1 MPDIMKERKSYT
13 TKNRLVILDYLK
25 ENCSTT
31 ISAADIKKHLEEKEI
46 SVNTTTVYRLLDK
59 LCAENII
66 IKYSDINSD
75 KAVYQYAG
83 EKGHCREHLHLKC
96 IKCGKVMHLDCGF
109 MDELREHIMEMSKAI
124 DNGVNLIGYTTWG
137 CIDLVSAGTGE
148 MRKRYGF
155 IYVDKDD
162 AGNGTYDRSRK
173 DSFYW
178 YQKCIATNG
187 EDLN

>member
-1 MPDIMKERKSYT
+1 MKK
-13 TKNRLVILDYLK
+13 
-25 ENCSTT
+25 
-31 ISAADIKKHLEEKEI
+31 KEI

-109 MDELREHIMEMSKAI
+109 MDELREHIMEEHHFQLQCS
-124 DNGVNLIGYTTWG
+124 G
-137 CIDLVSAGTGE
+137 DLLHGLCEECAKNSD
-148 MRKRYGF
+148 F
-155 IYVDKDD
+155 
-162 AGNGTYDRSRK
+162 
-173 DSFYW
+173 
-178 YQKCIATNG
+178 
-187 EDLN
+187 

>member
-59 LCAENII
+59 LCAENVI

-83 EKGHCREHLHLKC
+83 EKGHCREHLHSKC

-109 MDELREHIMEMSKAI
+109 MDELREHIMEEHHFQLQCS
-124 DNGVNLIGYTTWG
+124 G
-137 CIDLVSAGTGE
+137 DLLHGLCEECAKNSD
-148 MRKRYGF
+148 F
-155 IYVDKDD
+155 
-162 AGNGTYDRSRK
+162 
-173 DSFYW
+173 
-178 YQKCIATNG
+178 
-187 EDLN
+187 

>member
-1 MPDIMKERKSYT
+1 MIPALLRTAHEVNPHCIVTE
-13 TKNRLVILDYLK
+13 NRLVILDYLK

-59 LCAENII
+59 LCAENVI

-109 MDELREHIMEMSKAI
+109 MDEY
-124 DNGVNLIGYTTWG
+124 LIITF
-137 CIDLVSAGTGE
+137 SAQSLS
-148 MRKRYGF
+148 
-155 IYVDKDD
+155 
-162 AGNGTYDRSRK
+162 RSR
-173 DSFYW
+173 
-178 YQKCIATNG
+178 
-187 EDLN
+187 

>member
-1 MPDIMKERKSYT
+1 MPDTVKERKSYA

-96 IKCGKVMHLDCGF
+96 VKCGKVMHLDCGF
-109 MDELREHIMEMSKAI
+109 MDELREHIMAEHHFRLQCSGDLLHGLCEECAKNS
-124 DNGVNLIGYTTWG
+124 DLWG
-137 CIDLVSAGTGE
+137 CKTDEPAPVVICKNASYHCT
-148 MRKRYGF
+148 
-155 IYVDKDD
+155 
-162 AGNGTYDRSRK
+162 
-173 DSFYW
+173 
-178 YQKCIATNG
+178 
-187 EDLN
+187 LNAHPH

>member
-1 MPDIMKERKSYT
+1 MKRILFLLLVVTMTNVQRIMAQEKIAEME
-13 TKNRLVILDYLK
+13 KNG
-25 ENCSTT
+25 E
-31 ISAADIKKHLEEKEI
+31 IKKHLEEKEI

-109 MDELREHIMEMSKAI
+109 MDELREHIMEEHHFQLQCS
-124 DNGVNLIGYTTWG
+124 G
-137 CIDLVSAGTGE
+137 DLLHGLCEECAKNSD
-148 MRKRYGF
+148 F
-155 IYVDKDD
+155 
-162 AGNGTYDRSRK
+162 
-173 DSFYW
+173 
-178 YQKCIATNG
+178 
-187 EDLN
+187 

>member
-109 MDELREHIMEMSKAI
+109 MDELYCQGFDKSP
-124 DNGVNLIGYTTWG
+124 VNSLNAKYLSLENIY
-137 CIDLVSAGTGE
+137 LKS
-148 MRKRYGF
+148 F
-155 IYVDKDD
+155 ISH
-162 AGNGTYDRSRK
+162 SR
-173 DSFYW
+173 D
-178 YQKCIATNG
+178 C
-187 EDLN
+187 

>member
-1 MPDIMKERKSYT
+1 MITLDRLNRKEAIRYLGGAGISLNYRMDVLMDECEKEILKTAEPRFLYVERKAPFDD
-13 TKNRLVILDYLK
+13 ILLG
-25 ENCSTT
+25 N
-31 ISAADIKKHLEEKEI
+31 DIKKHLEEKEI

-109 MDELREHIMEMSKAI
+109 MDELREHIMEEHHFQLQCS
-124 DNGVNLIGYTTWG
+124 G
-137 CIDLVSAGTGE
+137 DLLHGLCEECAKNSD
-148 MRKRYGF
+148 F
-155 IYVDKDD
+155 
-162 AGNGTYDRSRK
+162 
-173 DSFYW
+173 
-178 YQKCIATNG
+178 
-187 EDLN
+187 

>member
-1 MPDIMKERKSYT
+1 MKERKSYT

-96 IKCGKVMHLDCGF
+96 IKCGKVMHLDCGYIAALLGNWDGISVTYAGGVSSF
-109 MDELREHIMEMSKAI
+109 EDLRKLKELGRNKV
-124 DNGVNLIGYTTWG
+124 DVTIGSAL
-137 CIDLVSAGTGE
+137 DLFGGE
-148 MRKRYGF
+148 MPFSKVLEEINF
-155 IYVDKDD
+155 
-162 AGNGTYDRSRK
+162 
-173 DSFYW
+173 
-178 YQKCIATNG
+178 
-187 EDLN
+187 